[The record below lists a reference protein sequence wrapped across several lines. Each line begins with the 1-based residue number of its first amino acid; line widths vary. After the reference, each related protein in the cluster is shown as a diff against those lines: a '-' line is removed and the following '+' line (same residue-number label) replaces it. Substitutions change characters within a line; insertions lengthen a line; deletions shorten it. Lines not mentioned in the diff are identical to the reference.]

1 MEPRPGCLI
10 SFLDAKREPLQ
21 VGSGLE
27 PAALERLSVGDDH
40 WVRLAFVGSSQSIV
54 IPGFFN
60 ATEQKHFNKVKY
72 FWPEVIYVF
81 LRLSSFVF
89 FKISNFAKREKRKN
103 LMCFFRQN
111 MLAVKAEEM
120 LHSVNALWLTFLCP
134 QKCIKISHS
143 FFSFIYCCIVSMVI
157 F

>member
-1 MEPRPGCLI
+1 M
-10 SFLDAKREPLQ
+10 FLFWKLKNYYFVRRCSWFWASKSCS
-21 VGSGLE
+21 GS
-27 PAALERLSVGDDH
+27 R
-40 WVRLAFVGSSQSIV
+40 SSQSIV

-143 FFSFIYCCIVSMVI
+143 LFFIHLLLHCLDVHFLR
-157 F
+157 